1 MRFHTGIKAAV
12 LAGVAL
18 GLAGCSSTYYMVKD
32 PTDGKTYYTTELHK
46 SDGTVS
52 FKDAKTLTTVTIQ
65 NSQVQEITKDE
76 YTVAVGS
83 H

>member
-1 MRFHTGIKAAV
+1 MSVRTGIRAAV

-18 GLAGCSSTYYMVKD
+18 GLAGCSTTYYMVKD

-52 FKDAKTLTTVTIQ
+52 FKDAKTLTDVTIQ
-65 NSQVQEITKDE
+65 NSQVEQITKDQ